1 MGTSS
6 TFNASSTS
14 NAFGAGDGRARSGGT
29 SRRAVLRGAGAA
41 LAAPL
46 AWPLL
51 AGGVARAADGP
62 IRGVDVSSL
71 PKAEDL
77 GAVFRRAD
85 GSTADALT
93 ILAENGANWVRLK
106 VWVNSPDGYHD
117 TARIAALA
125 RRAAALGME
134 ILVDFHYSDSWAD
147 PGQQHKPAAWAGL
160 DAAGLERAVAEHTSA
175 VLGALVEQ
183 GTPAGMAQIGNEINA
198 GMLWPDGSTDDFD
211 RLAALLTAGAEA
223 AAEVSPSTR
232 RALHLAEGG
241 DNALF
246 RWWFDNAT
254 ARAVPFEVIA
264 LSFYGYWHGT
274 LPELQANLHDL
285 VARYDR
291 DVVVVETAYPFT
303 LGSDD
308 DHEDIIGEES
318 QLVAGYPATPE
329 GQLRWVR
336 DIASVV
342 AGVPGGRGLGVFYWE
357 PAWTAVAG
365 NGWDPADPASGNAWE
380 NQAVFDYQG
389 TVLPAAGW

>member
-1 MGTSS
+1 MS
-6 TFNASSTS
+6 
-14 NAFGAGDGRARSGGT
+14 T
-29 SRRAVLRGAGAA
+29 SRRTVLRTAGAA

-51 AGGVARAADGP
+51 QGGPALAAGAPRPAVDGP

-77 GAVFRRAD
+77 GAVYRRAD

-117 TARIAALA
+117 AARVCAVA
-125 RRAAALGME
+125 RRAAALGLRT
-134 ILVDFHYSDSWAD
+134 LVDFHYSDSWAD

-160 DAAGLERAVAEHTSA
+160 DAAGLDRAVADHTGA
-175 VLGALVEQ
+175 VLGALVDQ
-183 GTPAGMAQIGNEINA
+183 GTPADLVQLGNEINA

-211 RLAALLTAGAEA
+211 RLAQLLTVAARA
-223 AAEVSPSTR
+223 AAEASPGTA

-241 DNALF
+241 DNGAF
-246 RWWFDNAT
+246 RWWFDNAV
-254 ARAVPFEVIA
+254 AREVPFEVIA

-274 LPELQANLHDL
+274 LGELEHNLHDL

-291 DVVVVETAYPFT
+291 DVVVVETAYPFR

-329 GQLRWVR
+329 GQRRWLA
-336 DIASVV
+336 DLGAVV
-342 AGVPGGRGLGVFYWE
+342 DGVPDGRGLGVFYWE
-357 PAWTAVAG
+357 PAWTAVPG

-380 NQAVFDYQG
+380 NQALFDYTG
-389 TVLPAAGW
+389 RVLPAAGW